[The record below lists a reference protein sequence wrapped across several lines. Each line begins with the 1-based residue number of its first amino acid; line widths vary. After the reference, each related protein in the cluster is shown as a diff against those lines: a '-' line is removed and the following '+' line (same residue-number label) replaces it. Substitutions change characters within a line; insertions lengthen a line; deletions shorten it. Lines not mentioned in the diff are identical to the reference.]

1 VSLLDLPEENARATI
16 GDNGGPPI
24 DASDFRPASDD
35 QKLIAQCAKF
45 IALVLQMDDA
55 DRITMKRQMPRW
67 LIARKLLFFCL
78 QEERPFG
85 DSAGEV
91 RYGHLA
97 QVEIQNA
104 LGIYRKTI
112 GQDVQD
118 VQNWIDQSTEF
129 EAFVD
134 SIRDGMDAVVALYD
148 YPERIMELASKI
160 SGRALTRIKAA
171 ADLLERKQT
180 PPPLT
185 NG

>member
-1 VSLLDLPEENARATI
+1 VSFDGSPNPREHIGANHGPE
-16 GDNGGPPI
+16 I
-24 DASDFRPASDD
+24 DAAEFTPATDH

-45 IALVLQMDDA
+45 IGLVLQMDDA

-112 GQDVQD
+112 GQDVQE
-118 VQNWIDQSTEF
+118 VQAWCDASVEF
-129 EAFVD
+129 EAHMD

-148 YPERIMELASKI
+148 YPDRIMELASKI
-160 SGRALTRIKAA
+160 SGRALERIKKA
-171 ADLLERKQT
+171 ADMLEVK
-180 PPPLT
+180 
-185 NG
+185 

>member
-1 VSLLDLPEENARATI
+1 M
-16 GDNGGPPI
+16 
-24 DASDFRPASDD
+24 
-35 QKLIAQCAKF
+35 
-45 IALVLQMDDA
+45 LQMDGA
-55 DRITMKRQMPRW
+55 EKITKTRQMPRW
-67 LIARKLLFFCL
+67 LIARKLLFFCI

-91 RYGHLA
+91 RYGHIA
-97 QVEIQNA
+97 QVDIQNA

-112 GQDVQD
+112 SQDVQD

-160 SGRALTRIKAA
+160 SGRALERIRKA
-171 ADLLERKQT
+171 ADLLAT
-180 PPPLT
+180 PQPIT
-185 NG
+185 KR

>member
-1 VSLLDLPEENARATI
+1 MSLELSPPENERAVI
-16 GDNGGPPI
+16 GANGGPAI
-24 DASDFRPASDD
+24 DPEEFTPATDD

-67 LIARKLLFFCL
+67 LIARKLLFFCI

-91 RYGHLA
+91 RYGHVA
-97 QVEIQNA
+97 QVDIQNA

-112 GQDVQD
+112 GQDVAD
-118 VQNWIDQSTEF
+118 VQAWCEQSLEF
-129 EAFVD
+129 EAFMDTV
-134 SIRDGMDAVVALYD
+134 RDGMDAVVALYD

-171 ADLLERKQT
+171 ADLLERK
-180 PPPLT
+180 
-185 NG
+185 

>member
-1 VSLLDLPEENARATI
+1 MSLEPSPNERATI
-16 GDNGGPPI
+16 GDNGGPAI
-24 DASDFRPASDD
+24 DPRDFQPATDD

-45 IALVLQMDDA
+45 VALVLQMDDA
-55 DRITMKRQMPRW
+55 ERITMKRQMPRW

-134 SIRDGMDAVVALYD
+134 SIRDGMDSVVALYD

-160 SGRALTRIKAA
+160 SGRALERIRKA
-171 ADLLERKQT
+171 ADLLEVK
-180 PPPLT
+180 
-185 NG
+185 

>member
-1 VSLLDLPEENARATI
+1 MSLDASPNERERI
-16 GDNGGPPI
+16 GANGGPEI
-24 DASDFRPASDD
+24 DPHEFKPPTDD
-35 QKLIAQCAKF
+35 QLVIAQCAKY
-45 IALVLQMDDA
+45 IALVLQMDGA
-55 DRITMKRQMPRW
+55 EKITKTRQMPRW
-67 LIARKLLFFCL
+67 LIARKLLFFCV

-91 RYGHLA
+91 RYGHIA
-97 QVEIQNA
+97 QVDIQNA

-112 GQDVQD
+112 SQDVQD

-160 SGRALTRIKAA
+160 SGRALERIKKA
-171 ADLLERKQT
+171 ADLLAT
-180 PPPLT
+180 PHPIT
-185 NG
+185 KR